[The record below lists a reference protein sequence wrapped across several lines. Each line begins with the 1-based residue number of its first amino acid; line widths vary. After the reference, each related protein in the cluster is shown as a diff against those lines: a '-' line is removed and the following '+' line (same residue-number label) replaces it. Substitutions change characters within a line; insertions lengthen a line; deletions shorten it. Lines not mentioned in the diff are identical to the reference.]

1 MAMKTNEVKET
12 IYCPTKEK
20 EEKHQPKRPN
30 CTMMDTWLKVILL
43 VLAVLVVSV
52 GVPFLINECYEK
64 GTGYIT
70 VWNANDVLSYY
81 GTILAAVI
89 GVLGVYLTVWVSN
102 KNYRDDARN
111 RILPYIAINVM
122 NIRQPDPFLQGLG
135 AEDYAMMGN
144 DPIIEQSLEGKAWNH
159 LYFVIDGKGKIRVAE
174 QLSDDE
180 SERLKETAVTWIR
193 AKDGKMYIRD
203 ADVVSMPFV
212 MDNIGNG
219 VAKNLRMSFSYLN
232 SKQFFKTEII
242 LKPNERFY
250 IHIFSEKG
258 FEIVQGEYVFS
269 IYYEDIS
276 GNEYEQLFPV
286 EIVEENGNRYKRIE
300 TNGKQ
305 RLLRRAM

>member
-1 MAMKTNEVKET
+1 MWNAIKK
-12 IYCPTKEK
+12 
-20 EEKHQPKRPN
+20 
-30 CTMMDTWLKVILL
+30 ILL
-43 VLAVLVVSV
+43 GLGAVIVLV
-52 GVPFLINECYEK
+52 GGPFLINECYKK
-64 GTGYIT
+64 GIGYIT
-70 VWNANDVLSYY
+70 LWGADDMLAYY
-81 GTILAAVI
+81 GTVIAAIV
-89 GVLGVYLTVWVSN
+89 GVLGVYLTVCVSN

-122 NIRQPDPFLQGLG
+122 NIRQPNPFFQGLG
-135 AEDYAMMGN
+135 EEDYAMMGN

-219 VAKNLRMSFSYLN
+219 AAKNLRMSFSYLN

-250 IHIFSEKG
+250 VHIFSETEFKTIEG
-258 FEIVQGEYVFS
+258 DYVFS
-269 IYYEDIS
+269 VYYEDIS

-286 EIVEENGNRYKRIE
+286 EIVEENGNRYKRIM

-305 RLLRRAM
+305 RLLGRAR

>member
-1 MAMKTNEVKET
+1 MWNAIKK
-12 IYCPTKEK
+12 
-20 EEKHQPKRPN
+20 
-30 CTMMDTWLKVILL
+30 ILL
-43 VLAVLVVSV
+43 GLGAVIVLV
-52 GVPFLINECYEK
+52 GGPFLINECYKK

-70 VWNANDVLSYY
+70 LWGADDMLAYY
-81 GTILAAVI
+81 GTVIAAIV
-89 GVLGVYLTVWVSN
+89 GVLGVYLTVCVSN

-122 NIRQPDPFLQGLG
+122 NIRQPDPFLQGFG
-135 AEDYAMMGN
+135 EEDYAMMGN

-180 SERLKETAVTWIR
+180 SEKLKETAVTWIR

-219 VAKNLRMSFSYLN
+219 AAKNLRMSFSYLN

-250 IHIFSEKG
+250 VHIFSEKEFKTIEG
-258 FEIVQGEYVFS
+258 DYVFS
-269 IYYEDIS
+269 VYYEDIS

-286 EIVEENGNRYKRIE
+286 EIVEENGNRYKRIM

-305 RLLRRAM
+305 RLLGRAR

>member
-1 MAMKTNEVKET
+1 MWNAIKK
-12 IYCPTKEK
+12 
-20 EEKHQPKRPN
+20 
-30 CTMMDTWLKVILL
+30 ILL
-43 VLAVLVVSV
+43 GLGAAFVLV
-52 GVPFLINECYEK
+52 GIPILINECYK
-64 GTGYIT
+64 AGGGYVTI
-70 VWNANDVLSYY
+70 WEAPDVLSYY
-81 GTILAAVI
+81 GTVVGAIV
-89 GVLGVYLTVWVSN
+89 GVLGVYLTVCVSN

-122 NIRQPDPFLQGLG
+122 NIRQPDPFFQGLG
-135 AEDYAMMGN
+135 EEDYAMMGN

-159 LYFVIDGKGKIRVAE
+159 RYFVIDGKGKIRVAE

-219 VAKNLRMSFSYLN
+219 AAKNLRMSFSYLN

-250 IHIFSEKG
+250 VHIFSEKEFKTIEG
-258 FEIVQGEYVFS
+258 DYVFS
-269 IYYEDIS
+269 VYYEDIS

-286 EIVEENGNRYKRIE
+286 EIVEENGNRYKRIM

-305 RLLRRAM
+305 RLLGRTR

>member
-1 MAMKTNEVKET
+1 MWDA
-12 IYCPTKEK
+12 
-20 EEKHQPKRPN
+20 
-30 CTMMDTWLKVILL
+30 DDIL
-43 VLAVLVVSV
+43 A
-52 GVPFLINECYEK
+52 
-64 GTGYIT
+64 
-70 VWNANDVLSYY
+70 YY
-81 GTILAAVI
+81 GTVIAAIV
-89 GVLGVYLTVWVSN
+89 GVLGVYLTVCVSN

-122 NIRQPDPFLQGLG
+122 NIRQPDLFLQGLG
-135 AEDYAMMGN
+135 EEDYAMMGN

-219 VAKNLRMSFSYLN
+219 AAKNLRMSFSYLN

-250 IHIFSEKG
+250 VHIFSEKEFKTIEG
-258 FEIVQGEYVFS
+258 DYVFS
-269 IYYEDIS
+269 VYYEDIS

-286 EIVEENGNRYKRIE
+286 EIVEENGNRYKRIM

-305 RLLRRAM
+305 RLLGRAK

>member
-1 MAMKTNEVKET
+1 MWNAIKK
-12 IYCPTKEK
+12 
-20 EEKHQPKRPN
+20 
-30 CTMMDTWLKVILL
+30 ILL
-43 VLAVLVVSV
+43 GLGAVIVLV
-52 GVPFLINECYEK
+52 GGPFLINECYKK

-70 VWNANDVLSYY
+70 LWGADDMLAYY
-81 GTILAAVI
+81 GTVIAAIV
-89 GVLGVYLTVWVSN
+89 GVLGVYLTVCVSN

-122 NIRQPDPFLQGLG
+122 NIRQPNPFFQGFG
-135 AEDYAMMGN
+135 EEDYAMMGN

-219 VAKNLRMSFSYLN
+219 AAKNLRMSFSYLN

-242 LKPNERFY
+242 LKPNEKFY
-250 IHIFSEKG
+250 VHIFSEKEFKTIEG
-258 FEIVQGEYVFS
+258 DYVFS
-269 IYYEDIS
+269 VYYEDIS

-286 EIVEENGNRYKRIE
+286 EIVEENGNRYKRIM

-305 RLLRRAM
+305 SLLGRAR

>member
-1 MAMKTNEVKET
+1 MWNG
-12 IYCPTKEK
+12 EK
-20 EEKHQPKRPN
+20 KFWK
-30 CTMMDTWLKVILL
+30 WVLL
-43 VLAVLVVSV
+43 GLGAVVVLV
-52 GVPFLINECYEK
+52 GGPFLINECYKK

-70 VWNANDVLSYY
+70 LWDADDMLAYY
-81 GTILAAVI
+81 GTVIAAIV
-89 GVLGVYLTVWVSN
+89 GVLGVYLTVCVSN

-122 NIRQPDPFLQGLG
+122 NIRQPDLFLQGLG
-135 AEDYAMMGN
+135 EEDYAMMGN

-180 SERLKETAVTWIR
+180 SEKLKETAVTWIR

-219 VAKNLRMSFSYLN
+219 AAKNLRMSFSYLN

-250 IHIFSEKG
+250 VHIFSEKEFKTIEG
-258 FEIVQGEYVFS
+258 DYVFS
-269 IYYEDIS
+269 VYYEDIS

-286 EIVEENGNRYKRIE
+286 EIVEENGNRYKRIM

-305 RLLRRAM
+305 RLLGRAR

>member
-1 MAMKTNEVKET
+1 MWNAIKK
-12 IYCPTKEK
+12 
-20 EEKHQPKRPN
+20 
-30 CTMMDTWLKVILL
+30 ILL
-43 VLAVLVVSV
+43 GLGAAFVLV
-52 GVPFLINECYEK
+52 GIPILINECYK
-64 GTGYIT
+64 AGGGYVTI
-70 VWNANDVLSYY
+70 WEAPDVLSYY
-81 GTILAAVI
+81 GTVVGAIV
-89 GVLGVYLTVWVSN
+89 GVLGVYLTVCVSN

-122 NIRQPDPFLQGLG
+122 NIRQPDLFLQGLG
-135 AEDYAMMGN
+135 EEDYAMMGN

-159 LYFVIDGKGKIRVAE
+159 RYFVIDGKGKIRVAE

-219 VAKNLRMSFSYLN
+219 AAKNLRMSFSYLN

-250 IHIFSEKG
+250 VHIFSEKEFKTIEG
-258 FEIVQGEYVFS
+258 DYVFS
-269 IYYEDIS
+269 VYYEDIS

-286 EIVEENGNRYKRIE
+286 EIVEENGNRYKRIM

-305 RLLRRAM
+305 RLLGRTR

>member
-1 MAMKTNEVKET
+1 MWNAIKK
-12 IYCPTKEK
+12 
-20 EEKHQPKRPN
+20 
-30 CTMMDTWLKVILL
+30 ILL
-43 VLAVLVVSV
+43 GLGAVIVLV
-52 GVPFLINECYEK
+52 GGPFLINECYKK

-70 VWNANDVLSYY
+70 LWGADDMLAYY
-81 GTILAAVI
+81 GTVIAAIV
-89 GVLGVYLTVWVSN
+89 GVLGVYLTVCVSN

-122 NIRQPDPFLQGLG
+122 NIRQPNPFLQGLG
-135 AEDYAMMGN
+135 EEDYAMMGN

-180 SERLKETAVTWIR
+180 SEKLKETAVTWIR

-219 VAKNLRMSFSYLN
+219 AAKNLRMSFSYLN

-250 IHIFSEKG
+250 VHIFSEKEFKTIEG
-258 FEIVQGEYVFS
+258 DYVFS
-269 IYYEDIS
+269 VYYEDIS

-286 EIVEENGNRYKRIE
+286 EIVEENGNRYKRIM
-300 TNGKQ
+300 TNGTQ
-305 RLLRRAM
+305 RLLGRAR

>member
-1 MAMKTNEVKET
+1 MWNG
-12 IYCPTKEK
+12 EK
-20 EEKHQPKRPN
+20 KFWK
-30 CTMMDTWLKVILL
+30 WVLL
-43 VLAVLVVSV
+43 GLGAVVVLV
-52 GVPFLINECYEK
+52 GGPFLINECYKK

-70 VWNANDVLSYY
+70 LWDADDMLAYY
-81 GTILAAVI
+81 GTVIAAIV
-89 GVLGVYLTVWVSN
+89 GVLGVYLTVCVSN

-122 NIRQPDPFLQGLG
+122 NIRQPDLFLQGLG
-135 AEDYAMMGN
+135 EEDYAMMGN

-180 SERLKETAVTWIR
+180 SEKLEETAVTWIR

-219 VAKNLRMSFSYLN
+219 AAKNLRMSFSYLN

-250 IHIFSEKG
+250 VHIFSEKEFKTIEG
-258 FEIVQGEYVFS
+258 DYVFS
-269 IYYEDIS
+269 VYYEDIS

-286 EIVEENGNRYKRIE
+286 EIVEENGNRYKRIM

-305 RLLRRAM
+305 RLLGRAR

>member
-1 MAMKTNEVKET
+1 MWNAIKK
-12 IYCPTKEK
+12 
-20 EEKHQPKRPN
+20 
-30 CTMMDTWLKVILL
+30 ILL
-43 VLAVLVVSV
+43 GLGAVIVLV
-52 GVPFLINECYEK
+52 GGPFLINECYKK

-70 VWNANDVLSYY
+70 LWGADDMLAYY
-81 GTILAAVI
+81 GTVIAAIV
-89 GVLGVYLTVWVSN
+89 GVLGVYLTVCVSN

-135 AEDYAMMGN
+135 EEDYAMMGN

-180 SERLKETAVTWIR
+180 SERLKKTAVTWIR

-219 VAKNLRMSFSYLN
+219 AAKNLRMSFSYLN
-232 SKQFFKTEII
+232 SKQFFKTETI
-242 LKPNERFY
+242 LKPNEKFY
-250 IHIFSEKG
+250 VHIFSEKEFKTIEG
-258 FEIVQGEYVFS
+258 DYVFS
-269 IYYEDIS
+269 VYYEDIS
-276 GNEYEQLFPV
+276 GNEYAQLFPV
-286 EIVEENGNRYKRIE
+286 EIVEENGNRYKRIM

-305 RLLRRAM
+305 RLLGRAR

>member
-1 MAMKTNEVKET
+1 MG
-12 IYCPTKEK
+12 I
-20 EEKHQPKRPN
+20 
-30 CTMMDTWLKVILL
+30 L
-43 VLAVLVVSV
+43 VLIASAAFAALV
-52 GVPFLINECYEK
+52 GGPLLINECYKK

-70 VWNANDVLSYY
+70 VWNANDVLTYY
-81 GTILAAVI
+81 GNILAAIV

-122 NIRQPDPFLQGLG
+122 NIRQPDPFLLGLG
-135 AEDYAMMGN
+135 AEDYEMMGN
-144 DPIIEQSLEGKAWNH
+144 DSTIEQSLEGKTWNH
-159 LYFVIDGKGKIRVAE
+159 LYFVIDGKTKIRVAE

-180 SERLKETAVTWIR
+180 SKKLKETAVMWMR
-193 AKDGKMYIRD
+193 ARDGKMYIRD
-203 ADVVSMPFV
+203 ADVISMPFII
-212 MDNIGNG
+212 DNIGNG
-219 VAKNLRMSFSYLN
+219 TAKNLRMSFSRHN
-232 SKQFFKTEII
+232 AKPFFKTEFI

-269 IYYEDIS
+269 VYYEDIS

-305 RLLRRAM
+305 KLLRRAM

>member
-1 MAMKTNEVKET
+1 MWNAIKK
-12 IYCPTKEK
+12 
-20 EEKHQPKRPN
+20 
-30 CTMMDTWLKVILL
+30 ILL
-43 VLAVLVVSV
+43 GLGAAFVLV
-52 GVPFLINECYEK
+52 GIPILINECYK
-64 GTGYIT
+64 AGGGYIT
-70 VWNANDVLSYY
+70 MWGASDVLSYY
-81 GTILAAVI
+81 GTVVGAIV
-89 GVLGVYLTVWVSN
+89 GVLGVYLTVCVSN

-135 AEDYAMMGN
+135 EEDYAMMGN

-174 QLSDDE
+174 KLSDDE

-193 AKDGKMYIRD
+193 AKDRKMYICD

-219 VAKNLRMSFSYLN
+219 AAKNLRMSFSYLN

-242 LKPNERFY
+242 LKPNEKFY
-250 IHIFSEKG
+250 VHIFSEKEFKTIEG
-258 FEIVQGEYVFS
+258 DYVFS
-269 IYYEDIS
+269 VYYEDIS

-286 EIVEENGNRYKRIE
+286 EIVEENGNRYKRIM

-305 RLLRRAM
+305 RLLGRAR

>member
-1 MAMKTNEVKET
+1 MWNAIKK
-12 IYCPTKEK
+12 
-20 EEKHQPKRPN
+20 
-30 CTMMDTWLKVILL
+30 ILL
-43 VLAVLVVSV
+43 GLGAAFVLV
-52 GVPFLINECYEK
+52 GIPILINECYK
-64 GTGYIT
+64 AGGGYIT
-70 VWNANDVLSYY
+70 MWDASDVLSYY
-81 GTILAAVI
+81 GTVVGAIV
-89 GVLGVYLTVWVSN
+89 GVLGVYLTVCVSN

-122 NIRQPDPFLQGLG
+122 NIRQPNPFFQGLG
-135 AEDYAMMGN
+135 EEDYAMMGN

-159 LYFVIDGKGKIRVAE
+159 LYFVIDGKGKIRAAE

-219 VAKNLRMSFSYLN
+219 AAKNLRMSFSYLN

-242 LKPNERFY
+242 LKPNEKFY
-250 IHIFSEKG
+250 VHIFSEKEFKTIEG
-258 FEIVQGEYVFS
+258 DYVFS
-269 IYYEDIS
+269 VYYEDIS

-286 EIVEENGNRYKRIE
+286 EIVEENGNRYKRIM

-305 RLLRRAM
+305 RLLGRAR

>member
-1 MAMKTNEVKET
+1 MWNAIKK
-12 IYCPTKEK
+12 
-20 EEKHQPKRPN
+20 
-30 CTMMDTWLKVILL
+30 ILL
-43 VLAVLVVSV
+43 GLGAVIVLV
-52 GVPFLINECYEK
+52 GGPFLINECYKK

-70 VWNANDVLSYY
+70 LWGADDMLAYY
-81 GTILAAVI
+81 GTVIAAIV
-89 GVLGVYLTVWVSN
+89 GVLGVYLTVCVSN

-135 AEDYAMMGN
+135 EEDYAMMGN

-180 SERLKETAVTWIR
+180 SEKLKETAVTWIR

-219 VAKNLRMSFSYLN
+219 AAKNLRMSFSYLN

-250 IHIFSEKG
+250 VHIFSEIEFKTIEG
-258 FEIVQGEYVFS
+258 DYVFS
-269 IYYEDIS
+269 VYYEDIS

-286 EIVEENGNRYKRIE
+286 EIVEENGNRYKRIM

-305 RLLRRAM
+305 RLLGRAR

>member
-1 MAMKTNEVKET
+1 MWNAIKK
-12 IYCPTKEK
+12 
-20 EEKHQPKRPN
+20 
-30 CTMMDTWLKVILL
+30 ILL
-43 VLAVLVVSV
+43 GLGAAFVLV
-52 GVPFLINECYEK
+52 GIPILINECYK
-64 GTGYIT
+64 AGGGYIT
-70 VWNANDVLSYY
+70 MWGASDVLSYY
-81 GTILAAVI
+81 GTVVGAIV
-89 GVLGVYLTVWVSN
+89 GVLGVYLTVCVSN

-135 AEDYAMMGN
+135 EEDYAMMGN

-174 QLSDDE
+174 KLSDDE

-219 VAKNLRMSFSYLN
+219 AAKNLRMSFSYLN

-242 LKPNERFY
+242 LKPNEKFY
-250 IHIFSEKG
+250 VHIFSEKEFKTIEG
-258 FEIVQGEYVFS
+258 DYVFS
-269 IYYEDIS
+269 VYYEDIS

-286 EIVEENGNRYKRIE
+286 EIVEENGNRYKRIM

-305 RLLRRAM
+305 RLLGRAR

>member
-1 MAMKTNEVKET
+1 MWNG
-12 IYCPTKEK
+12 EK
-20 EEKHQPKRPN
+20 KFWK
-30 CTMMDTWLKVILL
+30 WVLL
-43 VLAVLVVSV
+43 GLGAVVVLV
-52 GVPFLINECYEK
+52 GGPFLINECYKK

-70 VWNANDVLSYY
+70 LWDADDMLAYY
-81 GTILAAVI
+81 GTVIAAIV
-89 GVLGVYLTVWVSN
+89 GVLGVYLTVCVSN

-122 NIRQPDPFLQGLG
+122 NIRQPDLFLQGLG
-135 AEDYAMMGN
+135 EEDYAMMGN

-180 SERLKETAVTWIR
+180 SEKLEETAVTWIR

-219 VAKNLRMSFSYLN
+219 AAKNLRMSFSYLN

-250 IHIFSEKG
+250 VHIFSEKEFKTIEG
-258 FEIVQGEYVFS
+258 DYVFS
-269 IYYEDIS
+269 VYYEDIS

-286 EIVEENGNRYKRIE
+286 EIVEENGNRYKRIM

-305 RLLRRAM
+305 RLLGRAK

>member
-1 MAMKTNEVKET
+1 MWNAIKK
-12 IYCPTKEK
+12 
-20 EEKHQPKRPN
+20 
-30 CTMMDTWLKVILL
+30 ILL
-43 VLAVLVVSV
+43 GLGAAFVLV
-52 GVPFLINECYEK
+52 GIPILINECYK
-64 GTGYIT
+64 AGGGYIT
-70 VWNANDVLSYY
+70 MWDASDVLSYY
-81 GTILAAVI
+81 GTVVGAIV
-89 GVLGVYLTVWVSN
+89 GVLGVYLTVCVSN

-135 AEDYAMMGN
+135 EEDYAMMGN

-219 VAKNLRMSFSYLN
+219 AAKNLRMSFSYLN

-242 LKPNERFY
+242 LKPNEKFY
-250 IHIFSEKG
+250 VHIFSEKEFKTIEG
-258 FEIVQGEYVFS
+258 DYVFS
-269 IYYEDIS
+269 VYYEDIS

-286 EIVEENGNRYKRIE
+286 EIVEENGNRYKRIM

-305 RLLRRAM
+305 RLLGRAR

>member
-1 MAMKTNEVKET
+1 MWNAIKK
-12 IYCPTKEK
+12 
-20 EEKHQPKRPN
+20 
-30 CTMMDTWLKVILL
+30 ILL
-43 VLAVLVVSV
+43 GLGAVIVLV
-52 GVPFLINECYEK
+52 GGPFLINECYKK

-70 VWNANDVLSYY
+70 LWGADDMLAYY
-81 GTILAAVI
+81 GTVIAAIV
-89 GVLGVYLTVWVSN
+89 GVLGVYLTVCVSN

-122 NIRQPDPFLQGLG
+122 NIRQPNPFFQGLG
-135 AEDYAMMGN
+135 EEDYAMMGN

-212 MDNIGNG
+212 IDNIGNG
-219 VAKNLRMSFSYLN
+219 AAKNLRMSFSYLN

-242 LKPNERFY
+242 LKPNEKFY
-250 IHIFSEKG
+250 VHIFSEKEFKTIEG
-258 FEIVQGEYVFS
+258 DYVFS
-269 IYYEDIS
+269 VYYEDIS

-286 EIVEENGNRYKRIE
+286 EIVEENGNRYKRIM

-305 RLLRRAM
+305 SLLGRAR